1 MLKVFEGPRGGKTF
15 NWLVEGKEVTKA
27 SHWLVVKVVKTG
39 DGKASHQYIVQ
50 VVEGS
55 GAGNTYLWLALQ
67 M

>member
-39 DGKASHQYIVQ
+39 DGKASH
-50 VVEGS
+50 
-55 GAGNTYLWLALQ
+55 
-67 M
+67 